1 MNSLSGKILTFVRYI
16 SVCIFTVSA
25 IGCAEVGNVPRLL
38 PTTEVHPEL
47 PGVTSPADRIA
58 QLKELSED
66 GRKSSPDEQHKI
78 AEELATAIRTEAD
91 PMIRAEIVRTLG
103 EYPTERSEEVLRA
116 ALADPDEDVRIAAC
130 RAWAK
135 RGNAEAVE
143 VLGRVLAED
152 ADVDV
157 RLTAAWA
164 LGQSKEPTAVAA
176 LEPALADQDPAMQY
190 RAVLSL
196 RKITGQNLGNDV
208 SRWQQYVRGETPKPA
223 EPISIAERLRQLF

>member
-1 MNSLSGKILTFVRYI
+1 MSGLSDKIPALVWYV
-16 SVCIFTVSA
+16 SVCVFMVSA
-25 IGCAEVGNVPRLL
+25 LGCAEVGNVPRWL
-38 PTTEVHPEL
+38 PTTEPQTEL
-47 PGVTSPADRIA
+47 SGITSPADRIA
-58 QLKELSED
+58 QLRELA
-66 GRKSSPDEQHKI
+66 GQGQKSSPDQQQRTV
-78 AEELATAIRTEAD
+78 EELATAIRTEAD

-103 EYPTERSEEVLRA
+103 EYPTERSKAVLSA

-135 RGNAEAVE
+135 RGGAEAVE

-196 RKITGQNLGNDV
+196 RKITGQNFGNDV
-208 SRWQQYVRGETPKPA
+208 RRWQQYVRGETPQPA
-223 EPISIAERLRQLF
+223 EPVSIANRLRQLF

>member
-1 MNSLSGKILTFVRYI
+1 MNGLFDKIPTFVWYA
-16 SVCIFTVSA
+16 SVCIFMVSA
-25 IGCAEVGNVPRLL
+25 LGCAEVGNVPQWL
-38 PTTEVHPEL
+38 PTTEPHPEL
-47 PGVTSPADRIA
+47 QGMTSPADRIA
-58 QLKELSED
+58 QL
-66 GRKSSPDEQHKI
+66 RKLAGQGSKGNPDQQQRTV
-78 AEELATAIRTEAD
+78 EELATAIRTEAD

-103 EYPTERSEEVLRA
+103 EYPTERSDTVLRA

-135 RGNAEAVE
+135 RGGAEAVKM
-143 VLGRVLAED
+143 LGRVLAED

-196 RKITGQNLGNDV
+196 RKITGQNFGNDV
-208 SRWQQYVRGETPKPA
+208 RRWQQYVRGETPQPA
-223 EPISIAERLRQLF
+223 EPISIANRLRQLF